1 MRAGGRHAV
10 GRASGRVAAGLA
22 LTLLSLSLLAPAW
35 GQSGPRASLRVGL
48 VDHAVHYL
56 PLYVA
61 AEGFF
66 AEEGVDVQFAVIPGG
81 TRVAA
86 ALAAG
91 SLDIGAIALDS
102 TLAAIRGGH
111 GIRAFYAPRMAIALS
126 WFARAG
132 IGGWPDLRGGTIGVS
147 SFASRTDMVTRFAL
161 RRRGLEPGVD
171 VNVIQLGDV
180 ATRLAA
186 LRSGRV
192 DAVILHPPATYAAQ
206 ALRLPLLG
214 TSETEF
220 GGLWPDTMFTA
231 RERTLAE
238 QPAALR
244 AFLRAYVRGVRRART
259 DRDGSIALLVARVK
273 YSRADAERVYDE
285 VLPSLDESGALL
297 PPALADFWKIMA
309 ASSDMAEPWPEARF
323 FDRRFVDTFEEWAP
337 PR

>member
-1 MRAGGRHAV
+1 MLAGMART
-10 GRASGRVAAGLA
+10 SGGVAAGLA
-22 LTLLSLSLLAPAW
+22 LTLLSLMLLAPAW
-35 GQSGPRASLRVGL
+35 AQTGSRVALRVGL

-66 AEEGVDVQFAVIPGG
+66 AEEGVDAQLAVMAGG

-91 SLDIGAIALDS
+91 SIDVASMALDS

-132 IGGWPDLRGGTIGVS
+132 IGGWPDLRGRTIGVS
-147 SFASRTDMVTRFAL
+147 SFASRTDMVTRYAL

-171 VNVIQLGDV
+171 VKVIQLGDA

-192 DAVILHPPATYAAQ
+192 DAVILHPPATYAAE
-206 ALRLPLLG
+206 ALRLSLLG

-220 GGLWPDTMFTA
+220 GGVWPDTIFNA

-244 AFLRAYVRGVRRART
+244 AFLRAYVRGVRRARA
-259 DRDGSIALLVARVK
+259 DRDGSIALLVARLK
-273 YSRADAERVYDE
+273 YSRADAERVYAE

-297 PPALADFWKIMA
+297 PLALADFWKITA
-309 ASSDMAEPWPEARF
+309 ASSDLTEPWPEARF